1 MKQHKVEKLLAGVL
15 SISLAMGV
23 SVMPA
28 FAAQVQGPPYEDMSR
43 VYLTK
48 NYELTNTDTI
58 SPEETFTFTIDPVTV
73 TDASD
78 DITPENMPMPTIGT
92 VSYLRGEAGSTTKT
106 KEIKIDLPE
115 YDSVGVYTYII
126 HEAAGN
132 SAGVTYYDDAI
143 LLRVTVIEQDGKLR
157 IAAVHTED
165 PESTGE
171 GKKDDFDDLY
181 SAGELEVHKDVEG
194 IMGNKEKYFKFT
206 VQLTGEEGKTYQDS
220 YAITGGSYDANP
232 TSIEIKPGETTE
244 ATFYLKD
251 DDTIHNEN
259 LPYGVEY
266 KVSETPVA
274 DYVTTETGTEGEVD
288 AAVEQANFTNTKG
301 GTVDAGVVLDS
312 APYLFTLTGAAGVGL
327 LLTLRRRH
335 QK

>member
-1 MKQHKVEKLLAGVL
+1 MKQNKIEKLLAGVL

-28 FAAQVQGPPYEDMSR
+28 FAASGETYADMDS
-43 VYLTK
+43 VVIKK
-48 NYELTNTDTI
+48 NYELANTDTI

-73 TDASD
+73 TDASEGIEAAD
-78 DITPENMPMPTIGT
+78 YRPIVGDVT
-92 VSYLRGEAGSTTKT
+92 YAQGEAGSASKT
-106 KEIKIDLPE
+106 KKIEIQLPE

-126 HEAAGN
+126 HEVEGN
-132 SAGVTYYDDAI
+132 SAGVTYYGDAI

-171 GKKDDFDDLY
+171 GKKDDFDNFY
-181 SAGELEVHKDVEG
+181 SAGKLEVHKDVEG
-194 IMGNKEKYFKFT
+194 IMGNKDKYFEFR

-232 TSIEIKPGETTE
+232 DSIKIRPGETTE

-251 DDTIHNEN
+251 DDTIHIEN

-274 DYVTTETGTEGEVD
+274 GYVTTETGTEGEVD
-288 AAVEQANFTNTKG
+288 EAVEQANFTNTKG

>member
-1 MKQHKVEKLLAGVL
+1 MKQNKAEKLLAGVL

-28 FAAQVQGPPYEDMSR
+28 FAASGETYADMDS
-43 VYLTK
+43 VVIKK
-48 NYELTNTDTI
+48 NYELANEGTF
-58 SPEETFTFTIDPVTV
+58 SPAETFSFDIEADNV

-92 VSYLRGEAGSTTKT
+92 VSYRRGEAGSTTKT

-126 HEAAGN
+126 HEVAGH
-132 SAGVTYYDDAI
+132 SAGVTYYGDAI

-171 GKKDDFDDLY
+171 GKKDDFDNLY

-194 IMGNKEKYFKFT
+194 IMGNKEKYFEFR

-232 TSIEIKPGETTE
+232 DSIKIEPGETTE

-251 DDTIHNEN
+251 DDTIHIEN

-288 AAVEQANFTNTKG
+288 AAVERASFTNTKG

>member
-1 MKQHKVEKLLAGVL
+1 MKQNKVEKLLAGVL

-28 FAAQVQGPPYEDMSR
+28 FAASGETYADMDS
-43 VYLTK
+43 VVIKK
-48 NYELTNTDTI
+48 NYELANTDTI

-73 TDASD
+73 TDASEGIEAAD
-78 DITPENMPMPTIGT
+78 YRPIVGDVT
-92 VSYLRGEAGSTTKT
+92 YAQGEAGSASKT
-106 KEIKIDLPE
+106 KKIEIKLPE

-126 HEAAGN
+126 HEVEGN
-132 SAGVTYYDDAI
+132 SAGVTYYGDAI

-171 GKKDDFDDLY
+171 GKKDDFDNLY
-181 SAGELEVHKDVEG
+181 SAGKLEVHKDVEG
-194 IMGNKEKYFKFT
+194 IMGNKDKYFKFT

-232 TSIEIKPGETTE
+232 TSIKIRPGETTE

-251 DDTIHNEN
+251 DDTIHIEN

-288 AAVEQANFTNTKG
+288 EAVEQANFTNTKG

>member
-1 MKQHKVEKLLAGVL
+1 MKQNKVEKLLAGVL

-28 FAAQVQGPPYEDMSR
+28 FAASGETYADMDS
-43 VYLTK
+43 VVIKK
-48 NYELTNTDTI
+48 NYELANEGTF
-58 SPEETFTFTIDPVTV
+58 SPAETFSFDIEADNV

-115 YDSVGVYTYII
+115 YESVGVYTYII
-126 HEAAGN
+126 HEVAGN

-171 GKKDDFDDLY
+171 GKKDDFDNLY

-194 IMGNKEKYFKFT
+194 IMGNKEKYFEFT

-232 TSIEIKPGETTE
+232 DSIEIKPGETTE

-251 DDTIHNEN
+251 DDTIHIEN

-266 KVSETPVA
+266 KVSEKPVA
-274 DYVTTETGTEGEVD
+274 DYVTMETGTEGEVD
-288 AAVEQANFTNTKG
+288 EAVEQANFTNTKG

>member
-1 MKQHKVEKLLAGVL
+1 MKQNKAEKLLAGVL

-28 FAAQVQGPPYEDMSR
+28 FAASGETYADMDS
-43 VYLTK
+43 VVIKK
-48 NYELTNTDTI
+48 NYELANEGTF
-58 SPEETFTFTIDPVTV
+58 SPAETFSFDIEADNV

-92 VSYLRGEAGSTTKT
+92 VSYLRGEAGSANKT
-106 KEIKIDLPE
+106 KQIEIQLPK
-115 YDSVGVYTYII
+115 YNSVGVYTYII

-132 SAGVTYYDDAI
+132 SAGVTYYGNAI

-171 GKKDDFDDLY
+171 GKKDDFDNLY

-194 IMGNKEKYFKFT
+194 IMGNKEKYFEFT

-232 TSIEIKPGETTE
+232 TSIKIKPGETTE
-244 ATFYLKD
+244 ATFHLKD
-251 DDTIHNEN
+251 DDTIHIEN

-288 AAVEQANFTNTKG
+288 EAVEQANFTNTKG

>member
-1 MKQHKVEKLLAGVL
+1 MKQNKAEKLLAGVL

-28 FAAQVQGPPYEDMSR
+28 FAASGETYADMDS
-43 VYLTK
+43 VVIKK
-48 NYELTNTDTI
+48 NYELANEGTF
-58 SPEETFTFTIDPVTV
+58 SPAETFSFDIEADNV

-92 VSYLRGEAGSTTKT
+92 VSYRRGEAGSTTKT

-126 HEAAGN
+126 HEVAGH
-132 SAGVTYYDDAI
+132 SAGVTYYGDAI

-171 GKKDDFDDLY
+171 GKKDDFDNLY

-194 IMGNKEKYFKFT
+194 IMGNKDKYFEFT

-232 TSIEIKPGETTE
+232 ASIKIRPGETTE

-251 DDTIHNEN
+251 GDTIHIEN

-288 AAVEQANFTNTKG
+288 EAVEQANFTNTKG

>member
-1 MKQHKVEKLLAGVL
+1 MKRNKAEKLLAAVL
-15 SISLAMGV
+15 SIALAMGV

-28 FAAQVQGPPYEDMSR
+28 FAASGETYADMDS
-43 VYLTK
+43 VVIKK
-48 NYELTNTDTI
+48 NYELANEGTF
-58 SPEETFTFTIDPVTV
+58 SPAETFSFDIEADNV

-132 SAGVTYYDDAI
+132 SAGVTYYGDAI

-171 GKKDDFDDLY
+171 GKRDDFDNLY

-194 IMGNKEKYFKFT
+194 IMGNKEKYFEFT

-232 TSIEIKPGETTE
+232 ASIEIKPGETTE

-251 DDTIHNEN
+251 DDTIHIEN

-288 AAVEQANFTNTKG
+288 GAVEQANFTNTKG